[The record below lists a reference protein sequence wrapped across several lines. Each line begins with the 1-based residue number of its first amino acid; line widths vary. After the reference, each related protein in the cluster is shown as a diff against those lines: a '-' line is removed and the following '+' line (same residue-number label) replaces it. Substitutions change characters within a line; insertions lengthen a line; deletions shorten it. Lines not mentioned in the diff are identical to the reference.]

1 MSDRPSAAEPPA
13 TEGTTRPPSVDSLAQ
28 SLVAA
33 GLPHPLLV
41 EAARAAIAA
50 GDPASAA
57 ERTEAM
63 ERSLLRPVINATGVL
78 LHTNLGRAPLG
89 TAALDSAGGPAAPL
103 RYSNL
108 EFDTER
114 GARGDRHAH
123 AAGLLARLCGAEAAL
138 VVNNCAAAVTLTL
151 GALAAGRGVAVSRGE
166 LVEIGGGFRVP
177 EIVAQSGA
185 RLVEVGTTNRTRRQ
199 DYVAAVETGDVAL
212 CLRVHQSNYRI
223 VGFTEAPAVGEP
235 ANLGVPLVVDIGSGL
250 LDEACQWLADG
261 PPPWLR
267 GEPAARQTLAAG
279 ADLVTFS
286 GDKLLGG
293 PQAGII
299 AGSAELVARCARH
312 PLARAFRAG
321 GLVLETLQSL
331 ALTYLHRRG
340 DDIPFWNMA
349 TASVAE
355 LRARAEALGVGEVCD
370 MAATTG
376 GGTLPGVEIASAGIA
391 LDGDRAAALRR
402 GEVPVIARVAGQR
415 TYLDLRTVD
424 PADDNIVATAA
435 RRACADRDTAE

>member
-1 MSDRPSAAEPPA
+1 MPHA
-13 TEGTTRPPSVDSLAQ
+13 LA
-28 SLVAA
+28 
-33 GLPHPLLV
+33 V
-41 EAARAAIAA
+41 ETAREAIAA
-50 GDPASAA
+50 GDPGSAA
-57 ERTEAM
+57 ARAAAM

-89 TAALDSAGGPAAPL
+89 PVPSGPPDAPL

-108 EFDTER
+108 EFDTDR

-123 AAGLLARLCGAEAAL
+123 AAGLLARLCGAEAAM
-138 VVNNCAAAVTLTL
+138 VVNNCAAAVTLVL

-185 RLVEVGTTNRTRRQ
+185 RLLEVGTTNRTRRQ
-199 DYVAAVETGDVAL
+199 DYAAAVESADVAL

-223 VGFTEAPAVGEP
+223 VGFTEAPGVGEL
-235 ANLGVPLVVDIGSGL
+235 AALGTPLVVDIGSGPGGGARPGGGGG
-250 LDEACQWLADG
+250 DGGGGGVEEPGQWRAGG
-261 PPPWLR
+261 PRGGLR

-299 AGSAELVARCARH
+299 AGSAELVRRCARH

-321 GLVLETLQSL
+321 GLVLDALQSL

-340 DDIPFWNMA
+340 DDIPFWHMA
-349 TASVAE
+349 TRPVAE
-355 LRARAEALGVGEVCD
+355 LRARAEALGVGEVCA
-370 MAATTG
+370 MASTTG
-376 GGTLPGVEIASAGIA
+376 GGTLPGVEIPSAGIV
-391 LDGDRAAALRR
+391 LTGDRAAALRSAA
-402 GEVPVIARVAGQR
+402 VPVIARVAGQR

-424 PADDNIVATAA
+424 PADDAIVAAAA
-435 RRACADRDTAE
+435 RRARTEAPE

>member
-1 MSDRPSAAEPPA
+1 MSDDPGAESSA
-13 TEGTTRPPSVDSLAQ
+13 GDGGRGRPPSVDSLAQ
-28 SLVAA
+28 SLAGA

-50 GDPASAA
+50 GDPDNAA
-57 ERTEAM
+57 AQAEAIG
-63 ERSLLRPVINATGVL
+63 RSLLRPVINATGVL
-78 LHTNLGRAPLG
+78 LHTNLGRAPLSAPPG
-89 TAALDSAGGPAAPL
+89 GAATAPI
-103 RYSNL
+103 RYRNL

-114 GARGDRHAH
+114 GVRGDRHAH
-123 AAGLLARLCGAEAAL
+123 VGGLLARLCGAEAAI
-138 VVNNCAAAVTLTL
+138 VVNNCAAAVTLVL
-151 GALAAGRGVAVSRGE
+151 AALAAGRGVAVSRGE

-185 RLVEVGTTNRTRRQ
+185 RLVEVGTTNRTRRR
-199 DYVAAVETGDVAL
+199 DYAAAASGDVAL

-223 VGFTEAPAVGEP
+223 VGFTEAPGVAEL
-235 ANLGVPLVVDIGSGL
+235 ADLGVPLVVDIGSGL
-250 LDEACQWLADG
+250 LDEACQWLAGG
-261 PPPWLR
+261 PPAWLR

-299 AGSAELVARCARH
+299 AGSAESVQRCARH

-321 GLVLETLQSL
+321 GLVLAELQSL

-340 DDIPFWNMA
+340 DDIPFWRMA
-349 TASVAE
+349 TRPVGE

-376 GGTLPGVEIASAGIA
+376 GGTLPGVEIPSAGIR
-391 LDGDRAAALRR
+391 LEDDVAAALRASD
-402 GEVPVIARVAGQR
+402 VPVVARVAGQR

-424 PADDNIVATAA
+424 PADDAVVAAAA
-435 RRACADRDTAE
+435 RRACGT